1 MRPRGE
7 EQAQPGS
14 RRSRIL
20 LIATAALVL
29 GLASS
34 AQATT
39 TNVVPNPGF
48 EQAGCGDT
56 PELCGWEALA
66 GQIAQDATRPHSGS
80 ASMSLVGLSGFARAT
95 TDPAFCTA
103 IGPGTYAASFWYR
116 SLETGNPDYNVA
128 DLHLGAN
135 FYSGSGCTGSAS
147 SDALSEATPILDDA
161 WHEVTGHLVAP
172 PGTASVSFEVEIF
185 AACDLCTLVWA
196 NFDDLAVE
204 AETTPDTTPPETT
217 ITSGPSGTT
226 NSTSATFEF
235 SANEP
240 STFECSL
247 DDGGFAT
254 CSSPES
260 YTGLGEGS
268 HSFRVRATDA
278 AGNTDPTAAEQ
289 GWTVAPN
296 ITLTA
301 SGYKEKGFRK
311 VHLSWTGSGAASFD
325 VYRDDNDKPIATV
338 SATEYTDNTLGLGG
352 SGSYTY
358 KVCEAGTSTCSD
370 QATVTF

>member
-1 MRPRGE
+1 MRPRPE

-14 RRSRIL
+14 WRSRIL

-39 TNVVPNPGF
+39 TNAVPNPGF

-66 GQIAQDATRPHSGS
+66 GQIAQDTTRPHSGS

-147 SDALSEATPILDDA
+147 SDALSETTPILDDA

-172 PGTASVSFEVEIF
+172 PGTASVGFEVEIF

-196 NFDDLAVE
+196 NFDDLDVE
-204 AETTPDTTPPETT
+204 ADTTPDTTPPETT

-240 STFECSL
+240 STFECSF
-247 DDGGFAT
+247 DGGAFAT
-254 CSSPES
+254 CASPQS
-260 YTGLGEGS
+260 YTGLGDGS
-268 HSFRVRATDA
+268 HTFRVRATDA
-278 AGNTDPTAAEQ
+278 AGNTDPTAAERT
-289 GWTVAPN
+289 WTVAPN

-301 SGYKEKGFRK
+301 SGYKEKGLRK
-311 VHLSWTGSGAASFD
+311 VDLLWSGSGAASFD
-325 VYRDDNDKPIATV
+325 VYRDDNVNPIATV
-338 SATEYTDNTLGLGG
+338 PPPKYTDILGRGG
-352 SGSYTY
+352 SGSYRY
-358 KVCEAGTSTCSD
+358 RVCETGTSTCSNEE
-370 QATVTF
+370 TVNF